1 VSDTTLDKEGPAETV
16 GATEPDALEREP
28 ELAAHPGPREYV
40 IVAVVLALLTALEV
54 GVYYISSL
62 PHPLLVALLSF
73 FAFWKFVLVVLWFMH
88 LRFDSR
94 IFRRLF
100 VTGILLALAVYLIVL
115 FIFGVFLRG

>member
-1 VSDTTLDKEGPAETV
+1 MDASEMVQETAM
-16 GATEPDALEREP
+16 ATEPEAVEREP

-40 IVAVVLALLTALEV
+40 VVAVILAALTGLEV

-62 PHPLLVALLSF
+62 PHPVLVALLSF
-73 FAFWKFVLVVLWFMH
+73 LAFWKFVLVVLWFMH

-100 VTGILLALAVYLIVL
+100 QTGLALALFVYGVVL
-115 FIFGVFLRG
+115 VTFKVFIRG